1 MLIIFD
7 IKDPLPVVHRPLMVY
22 AGTSLLCPM
31 VSYKAVLVVF
41 QLESKQ
47 NISKTLERLIVSC
60 HRALSAF
67 QRLFVLM
74 SFCCSNVALAG
85 DAMVPWTYRSSM
97 SCGREGCDRGKSSS
111 LLIRLG
117 PGISHMFHILNYKP
131 VLLLGGKCKGCCNQ
145 KLQMWHIELHIN
157 TVIGIAMTTRHPAC
171 QRLRT
176 DPRLGF
182 HRERAG
188 GLCYWKRSRQNVA
201 GNLDLAA
208 PRWTQHSD
216 VWGKGSGSLW
226 RWLRWRAVFFE
237 DGCAEWVRNIFLVSH
252 FFCLAH
258 TFWSLQK
265 KNQGLSLEIHDNRLL
280 NHHAASLHVTGRCRW
295 SLSMA

>member
-1 MLIIFD
+1 MQWFLGHTEGPWVVD
-7 IKDPLPVVHRPLMVY
+7 GKD
-22 AGTSLLCPM
+22 
-31 VSYKAVLVVF
+31 
-41 QLESKQ
+41 
-47 NISKTLERLIVSC
+47 
-60 HRALSAF
+60 
-67 QRLFVLM
+67 
-74 SFCCSNVALAG
+74 
-85 DAMVPWTYRSSM
+85 
-97 SCGREGCDRGKSSS
+97 
-111 LLIRLG
+111 IRLG
-117 PGISHMFHILNYKP
+117 PGISYRFHILNYKP
-131 VLLLGGKCKGCCNQ
+131 VLLLLKGSVKGAAIKSCNCGIY
-145 KLQMWHIELHIN
+145 LELHIR
-157 TVIGIAMTTRHPAC
+157 TVIGIAMTTCHPVC

-252 FFCLAH
+252 FFCLVH
-258 TFWSLQK
+258 TFWSLQT

-280 NHHAASLHVTGRCRW
+280 DS
-295 SLSMA
+295 

>member
-1 MLIIFD
+1 MSFVARMLHSQVMQWFLGHTEG
-7 IKDPLPVVHRPLMVY
+7 PWVV
-22 AGTSLLCPM
+22 GG
-31 VSYKAVLVVF
+31 KAVTEANTAHCSSDLG
-41 QLESKQ
+41 LEFPAGSVYRTIRQ
-47 NISKTLERLIVSC
+47 YYYLEGSVKGAAIKSC
-60 HRALSAF
+60 K
-67 QRLFVLM
+67 
-74 SFCCSNVALAG
+74 
-85 DAMVPWTYRSSM
+85 
-97 SCGREGCDRGKSSS
+97 CGIYIYIH
-111 LLIRLG
+111 L
-117 PGISHMFHILNYKP
+117 
-131 VLLLGGKCKGCCNQ
+131 
-145 KLQMWHIELHIN
+145 ELHIR
-157 TVIGIAMTTRHPAC
+157 TVIGIAMTTCHPAC
-171 QRLRT
+171 QRLRA

-201 GNLDLAA
+201 GNLDVAA